1 MSRIVES
8 ELGCTFALSWY
19 TEEDKEALRLNPLW
33 LVLVPATAGK
43 EIVI

>member
-1 MSRIVES
+1 M

-33 LVLVPATAGK
+33 LVLVPDIAGK
-43 EIVI
+43 DMDI